1 MKFKYV
7 GENNTYC
14 LELLAY
20 NIMSKKDNLTNGQVI
35 EVPDKNTTVINALE
49 ASGQFTKLDYT
60 KNVTSKKADNKKGE

>member
-20 NIMSKKDNLTNGQVI
+20 NIMSKKDNLKNGQVI
-35 EVPDKNTTVINALE
+35 EVPEKNTTVINALE

-60 KNVTSKKADNKKGE
+60 KNVTKKVDNKKGE